1 MHARSHGMPCSNA
14 ATQQRSNA
22 DRPSPC
28 KRLLKAVHPPPQR
41 GSAQPHKT
49 WSGGRLPAC
58 LLRSTA
64 SPSSQGQHAAQLA
77 ADVQH
82 ARCEVTAQPVS
93 IASRFESP
101 RLCASQLGLRR
112 SCEGAAKELRRRCEQ
127 PAQGACGAVPL
138 GALLHAAPVRGV
150 PAISAAFWGN
160 KPPANQTWPQER
172 RRQSGRAPSPAVQ
185 SGQS

>member
-1 MHARSHGMPCSNA
+1 MRAVTVCRA

-22 DRPSPC
+22 ATQQR
-28 KRLLKAVHPPPQR
+28 RPPQPVQAPAESR
-41 GSAQPHKT
+41 ASATAARQRTAPQDVVRWQVASLPAQKYRVT
-49 WSGGRLPAC
+49 IFSRATCRAACGGRATCALRGDCPAC
-58 LLRSTA
+58 FYSQSFRITSSLRI
-64 SPSSQGQHAAQLA
+64 AAW
-77 ADVQH
+77 
-82 ARCEVTAQPVS
+82 P
-93 IASRFESP
+93 
-101 RLCASQLGLRR
+101 
-112 SCEGAAKELRRRCEQ
+112 AKELRRRCEQ

>member
-1 MHARSHGMPCSNA
+1 MRAVTVCRAATQQRSNAATQQRSNA

-64 SPSSQGQHAAQLA
+64 SPSPQGQHAAQLA

-93 IASRFESP
+93 IANRFESP

-112 SCEGAAKELRRRCEQ
+112 SCEGAAKTLRTTCAGCVRCRAAWRTLTCCAGSWRAGNQ
-127 PAQGACGAVPL
+127 RGFL
-138 GALLHAAPVRGV
+138 G
-150 PAISAAFWGN
+150 
-160 KPPANQTWPQER
+160 K
-172 RRQSGRAPSPAVQ
+172 
-185 SGQS
+185 